1 MLMINIFVL
10 IIALAVLIFGANK
23 FVDASSNYA
32 AYFGVNEFFIGLT
45 IVALGTSIPELFV
58 AVSAI
63 FNRLESVAIG
73 TIVGSNI
80 ANIALIFGIS
90 CFSIA
95 SVKVKANFIS
105 LIPVALVV
113 MLFAVTLQDQ
123 IISNIEVLGFILIF
137 LFFIYALLQDK
148 NNIDIETI
156 STDFSKIREFIYL
169 LMGFLFIVIG
179 SNLTVIYAEKVA
191 VNLGVSELIIG
202 LSILALGTSLP
213 ELATTITALS
223 KGKNEMVVGNII
235 GSNVL
240 NFVLV
245 IPLLGISSNFVISNQ
260 LLDRDLVPLIISTA
274 MFIALSLIISKYV
287 LSRWIGVMFGISF
300 LTFYILYI
308 ASVSGIVE
316 IF

>member
-1 MLMINIFVL
+1 MINIFVL

-245 IPLLGISSNFVISNQ
+245 IPLLGISSNFMISNQ

-274 MFIALSLIISKYV
+274 MFIALALIISKYV

>member
-156 STDFSKIREFIYL
+156 STDFSKIREFMYL

-274 MFIALSLIISKYV
+274 MFIALALIISKYV

>member
-1 MLMINIFVL
+1 MINIFVL

-156 STDFSKIREFIYL
+156 STDFSKIREFMYL

-191 VNLGVSELIIG
+191 INLGVSELIIG

-274 MFIALSLIISKYV
+274 MFIALALIISKYV

>member
-1 MLMINIFVL
+1 MINIFVL

-95 SVKVKANFIS
+95 SVKVKANFVS

-274 MFIALSLIISKYV
+274 MFIALALIISKYV

>member
-1 MLMINIFVL
+1 MINIFVL

-156 STDFSKIREFIYL
+156 STDFSKIREFMYL

-191 VNLGVSELIIG
+191 INLGVSELIIG

-274 MFIALSLIISKYV
+274 MFIALALIISKYV
-287 LSRWIGVMFGISF
+287 LSRWIGIMFGISF

>member
-123 IISNIEVLGFILIF
+123 IISNIEILGFILIF

-156 STDFSKIREFIYL
+156 STDFSKIREFMYL

-274 MFIALSLIISKYV
+274 MFIALALIISKYV

>member
-1 MLMINIFVL
+1 MINIFVL

-95 SVKVKANFIS
+95 SLKVKANFIS

-274 MFIALSLIISKYV
+274 MFIALALIISKYV

>member
-123 IISNIEVLGFILIF
+123 IISNIEILGFILIF

-148 NNIDIETI
+148 NNIDIESI
-156 STDFSKIREFIYL
+156 STDFSKIREFMYL
-169 LMGFLFIVIG
+169 LMGFLFIIIG

-274 MFIALSLIISKYV
+274 MFIALALIISKYV

>member
-123 IISNIEVLGFILIF
+123 IISNIEILGFILIF

-169 LMGFLFIVIG
+169 LMGLLFIVIG

-274 MFIALSLIISKYV
+274 MFIALALIISKYV

>member
-1 MLMINIFVL
+1 MINIFVL

-123 IISNIEVLGFILIF
+123 IISNIEILGFILIF

-156 STDFSKIREFIYL
+156 STDFSKIREFMYL

-191 VNLGVSELIIG
+191 INLGVSELIIG

-274 MFIALSLIISKYV
+274 MFIALALIISKYV

>member
-1 MLMINIFVL
+1 MINIFVL

-123 IISNIEVLGFILIF
+123 IISNIEILGFILIF

-169 LMGFLFIVIG
+169 LMGLLFIVIG

-274 MFIALSLIISKYV
+274 MFIALALIISKYV

-308 ASVSGIVE
+308 VSVSGIVE

>member
-1 MLMINIFVL
+1 MLMINILVL
-10 IIALAVLIFGANK
+10 IVALTVLIYGANK
-23 FVDASSNYA
+23 FVDTSSNFA

-58 AVSAI
+58 AISAI

-80 ANIALIFGIS
+80 ANIAVIFGIS

-95 SVKVKANFIS
+95 SVKVRANFIS

-113 MLFAVTLQDQ
+113 MLFAFTLQDQ
-123 IISNIEVLGFILIF
+123 VISNIEVLGFVLIF
-137 LFFIYALLQDK
+137 LFFIHTLMQDK
-148 NNIDIETI
+148 NNLDINTI
-156 STDFSKIREFIYL
+156 STDFSKIRELIYL
-169 LMGFLFIVIG
+169 LMGFIFIIIG

-191 VNLGVSELIIG
+191 INLGVSELVIG

-240 NFVLV
+240 NFVLA
-245 IPLLGISSNFVISNQ
+245 IPLLGIFSNFVISNQ
-260 LLDRDLVPLIISTA
+260 LLGRDLSALLVSTVI
-274 MFIALSLIISKYV
+274 FIALVLIMSKYA
-287 LSRWIGVMFGISF
+287 LPRWMGIVFGVSF

-308 ASVSGIVE
+308 VSVSGIVE

>member
-156 STDFSKIREFIYL
+156 STDFSKIREFMYL

-191 VNLGVSELIIG
+191 INLGVSELIIG

-274 MFIALSLIISKYV
+274 MFIALALIISKYV

>member
-1 MLMINIFVL
+1 MINIFVL

-123 IISNIEVLGFILIF
+123 IISNIEILGFILIF

-148 NNIDIETI
+148 NNIDIESI
-156 STDFSKIREFIYL
+156 STDFSKIREFMYL
-169 LMGFLFIVIG
+169 LMGFLFIIIG

-245 IPLLGISSNFVISNQ
+245 IPLIGISSNFVISNQ

-274 MFIALSLIISKYV
+274 MFIALALIISKYV

>member
-123 IISNIEVLGFILIF
+123 VISNIEVLGFILIF

-156 STDFSKIREFIYL
+156 STDFSKIREFMYL

-191 VNLGVSELIIG
+191 INLGVSELIIG

-274 MFIALSLIISKYV
+274 MFIALALIISKYV

>member
-1 MLMINIFVL
+1 MINIFVL

-123 IISNIEVLGFILIF
+123 IISNTEILGFILIF

-223 KGKNEMVVGNII
+223 KGKNELVVGNII

-274 MFIALSLIISKYV
+274 MFIALALIISKYV

>member
-1 MLMINIFVL
+1 MLMINILVL
-10 IIALAVLIFGANK
+10 IVALTVLIYGANK
-23 FVDASSNYA
+23 FVDTSSNFA

-58 AVSAI
+58 AISAI

-90 CFSIA
+90 CFSIS
-95 SVKVKANFIS
+95 SVKVRANFIS

-113 MLFAVTLQDQ
+113 MLFAFTLQDQ
-123 IISNIEVLGFILIF
+123 VISNIEVLGFVLIF
-137 LFFIYALLQDK
+137 LFFIHALMQDK
-148 NNIDIETI
+148 NNLDINTI
-156 STDFSKIREFIYL
+156 STDFSKIRELIYL
-169 LMGFLFIVIG
+169 LMGFIFIIIG

-191 VNLGVSELIIG
+191 INLGVSELVIG

-240 NFVLV
+240 NFVLA
-245 IPLLGISSNFVISNQ
+245 IPLLGIFSNFVISNQ
-260 LLDRDLVPLIISTA
+260 LLGRDLTALLVSTVI
-274 MFIALSLIISKYV
+274 FIALVLIMSKYA
-287 LSRWIGVMFGISF
+287 LPRWMGIVFGVSF

-308 ASVSGIVE
+308 VSVSGIVE

>member
-10 IIALAVLIFGANK
+10 IIALTVLIFGANK

-32 AYFGVNEFFIGLT
+32 AHFGVNEFFIGLT

-95 SVKVKANFIS
+95 SVKVRANFIS

-148 NNIDIETI
+148 NNIDIKI
-156 STDFSKIREFIYL
+156 RSAYFSKIREFIYL
-169 LMGFLFIVIG
+169 FMGFLFIVIG

-191 VNLGVSELIIG
+191 INLGVSELIIG

-223 KGKNEMVVGNII
+223 KGKSEMVVGNII

-260 LLDRDLVPLIISTA
+260 LLDRDLAPLIISTA
-274 MFIALSLIISKYV
+274 MFIALALIISKYV

-308 ASVSGIVE
+308 ASISGIVD

>member
-274 MFIALSLIISKYV
+274 MFIALALIMSKYV

>member
-1 MLMINIFVL
+1 MINIFVL

-123 IISNIEVLGFILIF
+123 IISNTEILGFILIF

-156 STDFSKIREFIYL
+156 STDFSKIREFMYL

-274 MFIALSLIISKYV
+274 MFIALALIISKYV

>member
-1 MLMINIFVL
+1 MINIFVL

-191 VNLGVSELIIG
+191 ANLGVSELIIG

-274 MFIALSLIISKYV
+274 MFIALALIISKYV

>member
-1 MLMINIFVL
+1 MINIFVL

-274 MFIALSLIISKYV
+274 MFIALALIISKYV
-287 LSRWIGVMFGISF
+287 LSRWIGIMFGISF

>member
-123 IISNIEVLGFILIF
+123 IISNIEILGFILIF

-156 STDFSKIREFIYL
+156 STDFSKIREFMYL

-191 VNLGVSELIIG
+191 INLGVSELIIG

-274 MFIALSLIISKYV
+274 MFIALALIISKYV

>member
-1 MLMINIFVL
+1 MINIFVL

-95 SVKVKANFIS
+95 SVKVKANFVS

-191 VNLGVSELIIG
+191 ANLGVSELIIG

-274 MFIALSLIISKYV
+274 MFIALALIISKYV

>member
-1 MLMINIFVL
+1 MINIFVL

-274 MFIALSLIISKYV
+274 MFIALALIISKYV

-308 ASVSGIVE
+308 ASVSGIIE

>member
-123 IISNIEVLGFILIF
+123 VISNIEVLGFILIF

-191 VNLGVSELIIG
+191 INLGVSELIIG

-274 MFIALSLIISKYV
+274 MFIALALIISKYV

>member
-32 AYFGVNEFFIGLT
+32 AHFEVNEFFIGLT

-95 SVKVKANFIS
+95 SVKVRANFIS

-113 MLFAVTLQDQ
+113 ILFAVTLQDQ

-148 NNIDIETI
+148 NNIDIKTR
-156 STDFSKIREFIYL
+156 SADFSKIREFIYL
-169 LMGFLFIVIG
+169 FMGFLFIVIG

-191 VNLGVSELIIG
+191 INVGVSELIIG
-202 LSILALGTSLP
+202 LSIRALGTSLP

-223 KGKNEMVVGNII
+223 KGKSEMVVGNII

-260 LLDRDLVPLIISTA
+260 LLDRDLAPLIISTA
-274 MFIALSLIISKYV
+274 MFIALALIISKYV

-308 ASVSGIVE
+308 ASISGIVE

>member
-95 SVKVKANFIS
+95 SVKVKANFVS

-156 STDFSKIREFIYL
+156 STDFSKIWEFIYL

-274 MFIALSLIISKYV
+274 MFIALALIISKYV

>member
-1 MLMINIFVL
+1 MINIFVL

-274 MFIALSLIISKYV
+274 MFIALALIISKYV

>member
-1 MLMINIFVL
+1 MINIFVL

-123 IISNIEVLGFILIF
+123 IISNIEILGFILIF

-148 NNIDIETI
+148 NNIDIEAI
-156 STDFSKIREFIYL
+156 PTDFSKIREFMYL

-191 VNLGVSELIIG
+191 INLGVSELIIG

-274 MFIALSLIISKYV
+274 MFIALALIISKYV

-308 ASVSGIVE
+308 ASVGGIVE

>member
-1 MLMINIFVL
+1 MINIFIL

-123 IISNIEVLGFILIF
+123 IISNTEILGFILIF

-156 STDFSKIREFIYL
+156 STDFSKIREFMYL
-169 LMGFLFIVIG
+169 LMGFLFIGIG

-274 MFIALSLIISKYV
+274 MFIALALIISKYV

>member
-1 MLMINIFVL
+1 MINIFVL

-123 IISNIEVLGFILIF
+123 IISNIEVLGFIMIF

-156 STDFSKIREFIYL
+156 STDFSKIREFMYL
-169 LMGFLFIVIG
+169 FMGFLFIVIG

-191 VNLGVSELIIG
+191 INLGVSELIIG

-213 ELATTITALS
+213 ELATTISALS
-223 KGKNEMVVGNII
+223 KGKSEMVVGNII

-260 LLDRDLVPLIISTA
+260 LLDRDLAPLIISTA
-274 MFIALSLIISKYV
+274 MFIALALIISKYV

>member
-1 MLMINIFVL
+1 MINIFVL

-123 IISNIEVLGFILIF
+123 VISNIEVLGFILIF

-156 STDFSKIREFIYL
+156 STDFSKIREFMYL

-191 VNLGVSELIIG
+191 INLGVSELIIG

-274 MFIALSLIISKYV
+274 MFIALALIISKYV

>member
-1 MLMINIFVL
+1 MINIFIL

-123 IISNIEVLGFILIF
+123 IISNTEILGFILIF

-274 MFIALSLIISKYV
+274 MFIALALIISKYV

>member
-156 STDFSKIREFIYL
+156 STDFSKIREFMYL
-169 LMGFLFIVIG
+169 LIGFLFIVIG

-274 MFIALSLIISKYV
+274 MFIALALIISKYV

>member
-1 MLMINIFVL
+1 
-10 IIALAVLIFGANK
+10 
-23 FVDASSNYA
+23 
-32 AYFGVNEFFIGLT
+32 
-45 IVALGTSIPELFV
+45 
-58 AVSAI
+58 
-63 FNRLESVAIG
+63 
-73 TIVGSNI
+73 
-80 ANIALIFGIS
+80 
-90 CFSIA
+90 
-95 SVKVKANFIS
+95 
-105 LIPVALVV
+105 

-123 IISNIEVLGFILIF
+123 IISNIEILGFILIF

-274 MFIALSLIISKYV
+274 MFIALALIISKYV

>member
-1 MLMINIFVL
+1 
-10 IIALAVLIFGANK
+10 
-23 FVDASSNYA
+23 
-32 AYFGVNEFFIGLT
+32 
-45 IVALGTSIPELFV
+45 
-58 AVSAI
+58 
-63 FNRLESVAIG
+63 
-73 TIVGSNI
+73 
-80 ANIALIFGIS
+80 
-90 CFSIA
+90 
-95 SVKVKANFIS
+95 
-105 LIPVALVV
+105 

-123 IISNIEVLGFILIF
+123 IISNIEILGFILIF

-156 STDFSKIREFIYL
+156 STDFSKIREFMYL

-274 MFIALSLIISKYV
+274 MFIALALIISKYV

-300 LTFYILYI
+300 LTFYICLLYTSD
-308 ASVSGIVE
+308 AADES
-316 IF
+316 